1 MHRRLFIGSLLA
13 LLAGCATQTPEPHAR
28 LAGKLSPRAGK
39 AYVVVS
45 LTADTFQ
52 TSHTYLAARFSQP
65 YTGEGLALQF
75 GHSIQAK
82 LGSDR
87 IGEGDASVPGKLQLL
102 ELEPGRYEF
111 SEATS
116 NWPDPAGREPF
127 SQSNRLP
134 MRHSFEVQAGESV
147 YLGEIRLQLNDRPQ
161 VSIIDAHERDFRH
174 IGSQWKISDLSPLQI
189 RLLQA
194 DQTTQQR

>member
-13 LLAGCATQTPEPHAR
+13 LLAGCATQQTDPQAR
-28 LAGKLSPRAGK
+28 LAGSLAPRAGK
-39 AYVVVS
+39 AYVVVALS
-45 LTADTFQ
+45 ADTFQ
-52 TSHTYLAARFSQP
+52 ASNTYLNARFSQP
-65 YTGEGLALQF
+65 GPAEGLALQF

-87 IGEGDASVPGKLQLL
+87 IGDSETGVPGKLQLL

-111 SEATS
+111 SEASS
-116 NWPDPAGREPF
+116 NWPDPSGREPF

-134 MRHSFEVQAGESV
+134 MKHSFEVQAGESI
-147 YLGEIRLQLNDRPQ
+147 YLGEIRLLLNDHPQ
-161 VSIIDAHERDFRH
+161 VTIVDAHERDFRH
-174 IGSQWKISDLSPLQI
+174 IGSQWKIGDLSPLKI

-194 DQTTQQR
+194 N

>member
-1 MHRRLFIGSLLA
+1 MQRRLFIGALLA
-13 LLAGCATQTPEPHAR
+13 LLAGCATQQNDPQAR
-28 LAGKLSPRAGK
+28 LGGSLSPRAGK

-52 TSHTYLAARFSQP
+52 TSNTYLAARFSQP
-65 YTGEGLALQF
+65 YSGEGLSMQF
-75 GHSIQAK
+75 GHSIQAR

-87 IGEGDASVPGKLQLL
+87 IGEGDASVAGKLQLL

-111 SEATS
+111 TEATS
-116 NWPDPAGREPF
+116 NWPDPSGREPF

-134 MRHSFEVQAGESV
+134 MRHSFELQPGEAV
-147 YLGEIRLQLNDRPQ
+147 YLGEIHLQLNDRPQ
-161 VSIIDAHERDFRH
+161 VSIVDAHERDFRH
-174 IGSQWKISDLSPLQI
+174 IGSQWKIGDLSPLKV

-194 DQTTQQR
+194 DQAQK